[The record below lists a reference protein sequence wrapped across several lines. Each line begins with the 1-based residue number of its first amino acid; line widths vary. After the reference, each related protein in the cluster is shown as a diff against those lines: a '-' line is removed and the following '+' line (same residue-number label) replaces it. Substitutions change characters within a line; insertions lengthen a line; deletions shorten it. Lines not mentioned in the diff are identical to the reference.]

1 MNQKVKKI
9 IIHLPSPLSTKFN
22 FFFPLPT
29 ESCVKTHC
37 QDGLEVYFA
46 TDTQEYTYAPIYG
59 YYNVQPND
67 VYGRP
72 SFKITM
78 GKEVG
83 LWWDDPTNRWIFGL
97 VGSEGDGVGV
107 GYNPLDVFCPH
118 EFSEDCHHDGNC
130 YEGANWLRWGLLEG
144 SDWILANRSVGITC
158 K

>member
-1 MNQKVKKI
+1 M
-9 IIHLPSPLSTKFN
+9 LSPLSTNSN
-22 FFFPLPT
+22 FFFHLPT

-46 TDTQEYTYAPIYG
+46 TDTQEYTYAPLYG

-78 GKEVG
+78 GYGVG
-83 LWWDDPTNRWIFGL
+83 LWWDDPTDRWIFGFA
-97 VGSEGDGVGV
+97 GSEGDSLGVGF
-107 GYNPLDVFCPH
+107 NPLDVFCPH
-118 EFSEDCHHDGNC
+118 EFSADCHHDQDHDGDC
-130 YEGANWLRWGLLEG
+130 KEGDTNKWLRWGLLVG
-144 SDWILANRSVGITC
+144 NDWILANRSVVITC